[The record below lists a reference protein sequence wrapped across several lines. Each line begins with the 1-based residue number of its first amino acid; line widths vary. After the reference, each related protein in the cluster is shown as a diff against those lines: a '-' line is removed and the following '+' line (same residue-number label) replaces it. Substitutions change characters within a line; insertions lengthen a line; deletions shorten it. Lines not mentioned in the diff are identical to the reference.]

1 MICSHQNTVWWI
13 DFAVN
18 VSLGKSID
26 GDDSV
31 FWKREMVRTEEKEKE
46 KEQEK
51 NKLWIQVYGGVTS
64 VVDL

>member
-1 MICSHQNTVWWI
+1 
-13 DFAVN
+13 
-18 VSLGKSID
+18 
-26 GDDSV
+26 
-31 FWKREMVRTEEKEKE
+31 MVRTEEKEKEKE

>member
-1 MICSHQNTVWWI
+1 
-13 DFAVN
+13 VN

-46 KEQEK
+46 KEKEQEK